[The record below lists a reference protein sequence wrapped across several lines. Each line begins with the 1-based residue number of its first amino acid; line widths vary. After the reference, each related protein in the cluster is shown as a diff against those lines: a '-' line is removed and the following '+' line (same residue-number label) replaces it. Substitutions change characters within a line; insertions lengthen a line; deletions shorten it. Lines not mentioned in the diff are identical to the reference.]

1 MPYVRYETVKAQRAL
16 NQTIQETRRS
26 DHQSQS
32 STSSLQRLKEGST
45 AALTQTR
52 TGASS
57 TARQEDN
64 KLWYERLIQAY
75 SKPGKQGEAG
85 NDLHLPRTLDQ
96 FYYHSLQNTEERDR
110 DQVLYRYQ
118 GKLQQEAMDKK
129 ETTQIPSQQANP
141 RQDGRAKKRNFLG
154 RLSSLICATMSALT
168 GTKED
173 DAQDITKPA
182 VPTRDGEFMICM
194 VDQLWL
200 WIVDDSEFDISFD
213 CDC

>member
-1 MPYVRYETVKAQRAL
+1 MKAQRAL

-32 STSSLQRLKEGST
+32 STSSLQRLKEEST
-45 AALTQTR
+45 AALAQTR

-57 TARQEDN
+57 PARQEDN
-64 KLWYERLIQAY
+64 KLWYEKLIQAY
-75 SKPGKQGEAG
+75 CKPGKQGEAG

-118 GKLQQEAMDKK
+118 GKLQLEAMNKTEK
-129 ETTQIPSQQANP
+129 NQIPSQQANP
-141 RQDGRAKKRNFLG
+141 SQDGWGEKRNLLG

-173 DAQDITKPA
+173 DAQDITKSA
-182 VPTRDGEFMICM
+182 VPTRDGDFMICM

-200 WIVDDSEFDISFD
+200 WIVDDSEIEVPLF
-213 CDC
+213 CG